1 MKKFLVIIFSI
12 LSIVIISINQTQA
25 VSVADFTPILDKKIS
40 KLETTEEKV
49 KYLQS
54 FSELLTESKYT
65 KSKDA
70 WLYNGIRE
78 YCLNMLNIFQHEL
91 NEELGKSFQ
100 WIVSNNSEFLVK
112 TSILELPHLSD
123 NLPNIDIQK
132 VRESIL
138 SWHNQ
143 ERASLWRSAYK
154 YSLDL
159 EWSATTRANNLAV
172 FGKIKNLHARNAS
185 DWYYNYNSMTNWFSN
200 LWITFWNAP
209 KWATSFSETVWRNVY
224 KCDKSDC
231 TQEIIT
237 AIKKTWN
244 WLIMWEKAS
253 NGSHYKAAVM
263 KHFTQMWVWIAIDKA
278 NNRYYLVIHYWVN
291 F

>member
-1 MKKFLVIIFSI
+1 MKKFLVIISSI

-65 KSKDA
+65 KSKDGR
-70 WLYNGIRE
+70 LYKGIRE
-78 YCLNMLNIFQHEL
+78 YCLNMLNVFQHEL

-112 TSILELPHLSD
+112 TSTLELPHLSD

-132 VRESIL
+132 VRDAIL
-138 SWHNQ
+138 SWHNE
-143 ERASLWRSAYK
+143 ERASLWRNSYR
-154 YSLDL
+154 YNLDL
-159 EWSATTRANNLAV
+159 EWSATTRANNLA
-172 FGKIKNLHARNAS
+172 FSGKTKNLHARNAS

-200 LWITFWNAP
+200 LWITFWDAP
-209 KWATSFSETVWRNVY
+209 KWAAAFSETVWRNVY
-224 KCDKSDC
+224 KCNKFDC
-231 TQEIIT
+231 TDELIT
-237 AIKKTWN
+237 AIKKTWT
-244 WLIMWEKAS
+244 WLIMWEKSS
-253 NGSHYKAAVM
+253 NWSHYKAANM
-263 KHFTQMWVWIAIDKA
+263 KHFTHMWIWIAIDKS
-278 NNRYYLVIHYWVN
+278 NNRYYLVIHYGVL
-291 F
+291 